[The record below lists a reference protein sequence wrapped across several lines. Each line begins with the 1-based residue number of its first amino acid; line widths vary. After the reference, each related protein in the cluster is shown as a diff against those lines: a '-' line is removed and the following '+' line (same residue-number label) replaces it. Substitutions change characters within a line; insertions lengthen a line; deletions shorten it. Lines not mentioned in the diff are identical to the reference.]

1 MDGFGKT
8 LFWFS
13 EDDLT
18 LEVPFFQRPY
28 VWDEENWES
37 LINSISKSSPKT
49 MPFIGSFILQ
59 EKSKGSYWVIDGQ
72 QRITTLTLLIKAL
85 LDFYQKLQPKVRS
98 LLEGIIYKTEVAD
111 VDNIVNTPRLCPAY
125 TDKNDY
131 DYLLGSSIDIE
142 KLNSMKPNAINFS
155 WIILHP

>member
-72 QRITTLTLLIKAL
+72 QRITTLTLLIKSFVGFL
-85 LDFYQKLQPKVRS
+85 PK
-98 LLEGIIYKTEVAD
+98 ITA
-111 VDNIVNTPRLCPAY
+111 
-125 TDKNDY
+125 
-131 DYLLGSSIDIE
+131 
-142 KLNSMKPNAINFS
+142 
-155 WIILHP
+155 